1 MVVRMRMMN
10 GSKRVSSF
18 RGLRE
23 MPRIGVC
30 SRTSL
35 QQPRSPLVWIIPA
48 SWEHDSYVLGRV
60 RTHATHANTLSL
72 LYCIVVL
79 AF

>member
-1 MVVRMRMMN
+1 MVVRMRN
-10 GSKRVSSF
+10 GSKNSKN
-18 RGLRE
+18 GQARE

-35 QQPRSPLVWIIPA
+35 QQPHPPLVWIIPA
-48 SWEHDSYVLGRV
+48 SWEHDSYVIGRV

>member
-48 SWEHDSYVLGRV
+48 SWEHDSYVIRRV
-60 RTHATHANTLSL
+60 RTHANTLSL